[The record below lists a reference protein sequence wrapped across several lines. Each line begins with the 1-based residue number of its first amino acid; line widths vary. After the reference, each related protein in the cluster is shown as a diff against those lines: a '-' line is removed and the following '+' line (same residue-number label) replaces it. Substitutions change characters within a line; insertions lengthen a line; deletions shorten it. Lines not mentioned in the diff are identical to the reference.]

1 MYAPHTQGELWGRV
15 SGPAGLAVGS
25 PAHAQTSVVPS
36 SYTATTGEGLAQGG
50 NFNYFDDRGMQLT
63 DGVTGV
69 NGWTAKMGNGPAYE
83 WVGWKTANPTFTFSF
98 AQNVTIRSVSIGF
111 NRTESAGIFIP
122 PNVTIGGTAF
132 TLAPDA
138 LVNGYSWMRS
148 SSARRSPRPPR
159 PSPLHCSLTVPPSH
173 GEGGT
178 VFLSCAGFLSCVGE
192 GSLTRAARAPSVIAD
207 ASSVGQ
213 TPLSYK
219 TSPSQSVKRTSSAR
233 AA

>member
-1 MYAPHTQGELWGRV
+1 M
-15 SGPAGLAVGS
+15 AVGS

-36 SYTATTGEGLAQGG
+36 SYTATAGEGLAQGG
-50 NFNYFDDRGMQLT
+50 NFNYFDNTGMQLT

-69 NGWTAKMGNGPAYE
+69 NDWTANLGNGSAYE
-83 WVGWKTANPTFTFSF
+83 W
-98 AQNVTIRSVSIGF
+98 
-111 NRTESAGIFIP
+111 
-122 PNVTIGGTAF
+122 
-132 TLAPDA
+132 
-138 LVNGYSWMRS
+138 
-148 SSARRSPRPPR
+148 
-159 PSPLHCSLTVPPSH
+159 
-173 GEGGT
+173 
-178 VFLSCAGFLSCVGE
+178 VGE